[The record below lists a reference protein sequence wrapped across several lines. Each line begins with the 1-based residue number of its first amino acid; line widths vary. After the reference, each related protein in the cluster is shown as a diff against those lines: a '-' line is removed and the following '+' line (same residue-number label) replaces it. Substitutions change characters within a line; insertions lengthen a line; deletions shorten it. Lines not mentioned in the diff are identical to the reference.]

1 VGAPGVD
8 RKVISGLCCV
18 DRMKASVVRPDGV
31 GDGALGDPRD
41 KRRGPCYS
49 ALGALQ
55 EVVISHDIFSA
66 DHHAEVARS
75 RAGISAFSPCPVK
88 SQFGYTGGRA
98 LSQDSAISLC
108 SAATADSPLPHTVH
122 RLSALS
128 PCLACMESMLLWACN
143 FPADAARRGPYTHT
157 RARAMVNAIAMCE
170 VKEVTGGSA
179 SHRVF
184 SWRKFLGKCF

>member
-88 SQFGYTGGRA
+88 SQFGYT
-98 LSQDSAISLC
+98 D
-108 SAATADSPLPHTVH
+108 PLHI
-122 RLSALS
+122 
-128 PCLACMESMLLWACN
+128 E
-143 FPADAARRGPYTHT
+143 
-157 RARAMVNAIAMCE
+157 AIARWC
-170 VKEVTGGSA
+170 GD
-179 SHRVF
+179 R
-184 SWRKFLGKCF
+184 

>member
-1 VGAPGVD
+1 MGAPGVD

-66 DHHAEVARS
+66 DHHGGFAIACW
-75 RAGISAFSPCPVK
+75 SAC
-88 SQFGYTGGRA
+88 QRR
-98 LSQDSAISLC
+98 
-108 SAATADSPLPHTVH
+108 SPLDRTALEIGYRELPQVCKYDAPRRR
-122 RLSALS
+122 RLGRVTT
-128 PCLACMESMLLWACN
+128 E
-143 FPADAARRGPYTHT
+143 RRISVGAEREP
-157 RARAMVNAIAMCE
+157 REREKAGGIA
-170 VKEVTGGSA
+170 VGWVPPLRLRLTS
-179 SHRVF
+179 
-184 SWRKFLGKCF
+184 

>member
-1 VGAPGVD
+1 MGAPGVD

-66 DHHAEVARS
+66 DHHASLRD
-75 RAGISAFSPCPVK
+75 
-88 SQFGYTGGRA
+88 RA
-98 LSQDSAISLC
+98 LGF
-108 SAATADSPLPHTVH
+108 
-122 RLSALS
+122 
-128 PCLACMESMLLWACN
+128 LLFHPVQLKVN
-143 FPADAARRGPYTHT
+143 LDTLHKINIKMRGP
-157 RARAMVNAIAMCE
+157 RGCMLSRN
-170 VKEVTGGSA
+170 
-179 SHRVF
+179 R
-184 SWRKFLGKCF
+184 

>member
-1 VGAPGVD
+1 MGAPGVD

-75 RAGISAFSPCPVK
+75 RAGISAFSPCPGQTEAK
-88 SQFGYTGGRA
+88 NRT
-98 LSQDSAISLC
+98 SL
-108 SAATADSPLPHTVH
+108 L
-122 RLSALS
+122 
-128 PCLACMESMLLWACN
+128 CLFCTIDPEGQRSDGA
-143 FPADAARRGPYTHT
+143 
-157 RARAMVNAIAMCE
+157 V
-170 VKEVTGGSA
+170 
-179 SHRVF
+179 
-184 SWRKFLGKCF
+184 

>member
-1 VGAPGVD
+1 MGAPGVD

-75 RAGISAFSPCPVK
+75 RPGISAFSPCPVK
-88 SQFGYTGGRA
+88 SQFGYTVSLYGFI
-98 LSQDSAISLC
+98 LSR
-108 SAATADSPLPHTVH
+108 T
-122 RLSALS
+122 
-128 PCLACMESMLLWACN
+128 
-143 FPADAARRGPYTHT
+143 YTHT
-157 RARAMVNAIAMCE
+157 PFNYTFSTTTKHERCVCVRDKILYRIIEVRGFSRERAQWPFPYIPD
-170 VKEVTGGSA
+170 
-179 SHRVF
+179 HF
-184 SWRKFLGKCF
+184 

>member
-1 VGAPGVD
+1 MGAPGVD

-66 DHHAEVARS
+66 DHHA
-75 RAGISAFSPCPVK
+75 
-88 SQFGYTGGRA
+88 
-98 LSQDSAISLC
+98 
-108 SAATADSPLPHTVH
+108 
-122 RLSALS
+122 
-128 PCLACMESMLLWACN
+128 
-143 FPADAARRGPYTHT
+143 RRGC
-157 RARAMVNAIAMCE
+157 AIA
-170 VKEVTGGSA
+170 
-179 SHRVF
+179 RWDF
-184 SWRKFLGKCF
+184 CFFTLSS

>member
-1 VGAPGVD
+1 MGAPGVD

-75 RAGISAFSPCPVK
+75 RAGISAFSPFPVE
-88 SQFGYTGGRA
+88 SQFGYTGVDSFTLSGNHVVSRLDRSVTAHTHMRA
-98 LSQDSAISLC
+98 GTRRHTLSREQVRC
-108 SAATADSPLPHTVH
+108 
-122 RLSALS
+122 
-128 PCLACMESMLLWACN
+128 
-143 FPADAARRGPYTHT
+143 
-157 RARAMVNAIAMCE
+157 
-170 VKEVTGGSA
+170 
-179 SHRVF
+179 
-184 SWRKFLGKCF
+184 

>member
-1 VGAPGVD
+1 MGAPGVD

-66 DHHAEVARS
+66 DHHVAVSRS
-75 RAGISAFSPCPVK
+75 RAGISAFFTLSIKKSFWIPCYGVCVECR
-88 SQFGYTGGRA
+88 YVVCA
-98 LSQDSAISLC
+98 
-108 SAATADSPLPHTVH
+108 
-122 RLSALS
+122 
-128 PCLACMESMLLWACN
+128 N
-143 FPADAARRGPYTHT
+143 
-157 RARAMVNAIAMCE
+157 
-170 VKEVTGGSA
+170 
-179 SHRVF
+179 
-184 SWRKFLGKCF
+184 

>member
-75 RAGISAFSPCPVK
+75 RAGISAFFTLSIKK
-88 SQFGYTGGRA
+88 SFWIPWGGCQA
-98 LSQDSAISLC
+98 
-108 SAATADSPLPHTVH
+108 VH
-122 RLSALS
+122 
-128 PCLACMESMLLWACN
+128 
-143 FPADAARRGPYTHT
+143 
-157 RARAMVNAIAMCE
+157 I
-170 VKEVTGGSA
+170 
-179 SHRVF
+179 
-184 SWRKFLGKCF
+184 LG

>member
-1 VGAPGVD
+1 MGAPGVD

-88 SQFGYTGGRA
+88 SQFGYTA
-98 LSQDSAISLC
+98 YTK
-108 SAATADSPLPHTVH
+108 AAASI
-122 RLSALS
+122 
-128 PCLACMESMLLWACN
+128 
-143 FPADAARRGPYTHT
+143 ARRSAGLQQEG
-157 RARAMVNAIAMCE
+157 VESGLNAE
-170 VKEVTGGSA
+170 
-179 SHRVF
+179 R
-184 SWRKFLGKCF
+184 

>member
-1 VGAPGVD
+1 MGAPGVD

-75 RAGISAFSPCPVK
+75 RSRISAFSPCAIKK
-88 SQFGYTGGRA
+88 SFWIPTLCIARE
-98 LSQDSAISLC
+98 IS
-108 SAATADSPLPHTVH
+108 HV
-122 RLSALS
+122 
-128 PCLACMESMLLWACN
+128 
-143 FPADAARRGPYTHT
+143 
-157 RARAMVNAIAMCE
+157 
-170 VKEVTGGSA
+170 
-179 SHRVF
+179 
-184 SWRKFLGKCF
+184 

>member
-1 VGAPGVD
+1 MGAPGVD

-75 RAGISAFSPCPVK
+75 RAGISAFFTLSIKK
-88 SQFGYTGGRA
+88 SFWIPWFSLYTA
-98 LSQDSAISLC
+98 VINPHLLTSSVLFS
-108 SAATADSPLPHTVH
+108 TADKT
-122 RLSALS
+122 
-128 PCLACMESMLLWACN
+128 C
-143 FPADAARRGPYTHT
+143 YTHQ
-157 RARAMVNAIAMCE
+157 
-170 VKEVTGGSA
+170 
-179 SHRVF
+179 
-184 SWRKFLGKCF
+184 L

>member
-1 VGAPGVD
+1 MGAPGVD

-66 DHHAEVARS
+66 DHHAELARS
-75 RAGISAFSPCPVK
+75 RAGIT
-88 SQFGYTGGRA
+88 TGNFAPPRA
-98 LSQDSAISLC
+98 LPRVAPRSR
-108 SAATADSPLPHTVH
+108 V
-122 RLSALS
+122 ALRS
-128 PCLACMESMLLWACN
+128 GHL
-143 FPADAARRGPYTHT
+143 D
-157 RARAMVNAIAMCE
+157 
-170 VKEVTGGSA
+170 
-179 SHRVF
+179 
-184 SWRKFLGKCF
+184 

>member
-1 VGAPGVD
+1 MGAPGVD

-41 KRRGPCYS
+41 KRQGPCYS

-75 RAGISAFSPCPVK
+75 RAGISAFSPCPLK
-88 SQFGYTGGRA
+88 SHFGYPV
-98 LSQDSAISLC
+98 L
-108 SAATADSPLPHTVH
+108 
-122 RLSALS
+122 
-128 PCLACMESMLLWACN
+128 
-143 FPADAARRGPYTHT
+143 T
-157 RARAMVNAIAMCE
+157 RDRI
-170 VKEVTGGSA
+170 
-179 SHRVF
+179 
-184 SWRKFLGKCF
+184 

>member
-1 VGAPGVD
+1 MGAPGVD

-75 RAGISAFSPCPVK
+75 RAGISAFFTLS
-88 SQFGYTGGRA
+88 TRGGFFCLGGPELEVGGQIVIWR
-98 LSQDSAISLC
+98 QN
-108 SAATADSPLPHTVH
+108 PFFLP
-122 RLSALS
+122 
-128 PCLACMESMLLWACN
+128 
-143 FPADAARRGPYTHT
+143 
-157 RARAMVNAIAMCE
+157 
-170 VKEVTGGSA
+170 
-179 SHRVF
+179 
-184 SWRKFLGKCF
+184 